1 MRGELTLGNV
11 ILIVIVSAIWP
22 WAVSLFIDAFM
33 ASVPQPP
40 AGLSSQ
46 AYGTAVA
53 LAAFVK
59 NNAEVLSVA
68 SVLFAAILVRWRGG
82 L

>member
-22 WAVSLFIDAFM
+22 WAVSLLIDAFM

-40 AGLSSQ
+40 PGLTSQ
-46 AYGTAVA
+46 AYGGATSIAT
-53 LAAFVK
+53 FIK
-59 NNAEVLSVA
+59 SNAELLSVA
-68 SVLFAAILVRWRGG
+68 SVLFAAILVRWRG

>member
-22 WAVSLFIDAFM
+22 WAAALFIDAFM
-33 ASVPQPP
+33 SFVPQPQ
-40 AGLSSQ
+40 GLSSG
-46 AYGTAVA
+46 AYNTAVA
-53 LAAFVK
+53 IATFVN

-68 SVLFAAILVRWRGG
+68 SALFAAILVKWRG

>member
-22 WAVSLFIDAFM
+22 WAASLFIDAFM
-33 ASVPQPP
+33 ASVPPP
-40 AGLSSQ
+40 PPSLSSH
-46 AYGTAVA
+46 AYSTAA
-53 LAAFVK
+53 AIAAFIK
-59 NNAEVLSVA
+59 NNAELLSVA
-68 SVLFAAILVRWRGG
+68 SVLFTAILVRWRG

>member
-11 ILIVIVSAIWP
+11 ILIVVVAAIWP
-22 WAVSLFIDAFM
+22 WAASLFIDAFM
-33 ASVPQPP
+33 SWVPPP
-40 AGLSSQ
+40 PQGLSSQ
-46 AYGTAVA
+46 AYGAAAA

-59 NNAEVLSVA
+59 NNAEALSVA
-68 SVLFAAILVRWRGG
+68 SVLLAAILVRWRG

>member
-11 ILIVIVSAIWP
+11 ILIVIISAIWP
-22 WAVSLFIDAFM
+22 WAAALFIDAFM
-33 ASVPQPP
+33 SFVPQPP
-40 AGLSSQ
+40 AGLTSN
-46 AYGTAVA
+46 AYDTAVTI
-53 LAAFVK
+53 AAFIK

-68 SVLFAAILVRWRGG
+68 SALFAAILVRWRG

>member
-22 WAVSLFIDAFM
+22 WAASLFIDAFM
-33 ASVPQPP
+33 SFVPAPP
-40 AGLSSQ
+40 AGLTSQ
-46 AYGTAVA
+46 AYATAVTI
-53 LAAFVK
+53 AAFIK

-68 SVLFAAILVRWRGG
+68 SVLFAAILVRWRG

>member
-33 ASVPQPP
+33 SAFPEPP
-40 AGLSSQ
+40 GGLSSS
-46 AYGTAVA
+46 AYSTAVA

-59 NNAEVLSVA
+59 DNAAVLTVA
-68 SVLFAAILVRWRGG
+68 SVLLMAILVRWRGI
-82 L
+82 

>member
-22 WAVSLFIDAFM
+22 WAVALFIDAFM
-33 ASVPQPP
+33 PFVPAPP
-40 AGLSSQ
+40 PGLSSG
-46 AYGTAVA
+46 AYATAVA
-53 LAAFVK
+53 IAAFIRD
-59 NNAEVLSVA
+59 NAELLSVA
-68 SVLFAAILVRWRGG
+68 SALFSAILVKWRG

>member
-33 ASVPQPP
+33 SMIPTPP
-40 AGLSSQ
+40 SGLSSQ
-46 AYGTAVA
+46 AFSTATSIA
-53 LAAFVK
+53 SFIKSNAAT
-59 NNAEVLSVA
+59 LTVA
-68 SVLFAAILVRWRGG
+68 SVLFSAILVRWRGVV
-82 L
+82 

>member
-22 WAVSLFIDAFM
+22 WAVALFIDAFM
-33 ASVPQPP
+33 SFVPQPP
-40 AGLSSQ
+40 PGLSSQ
-46 AYGTAVA
+46 THAAAVTI
-53 LAAFVK
+53 AAFVK

-68 SVLFAAILVRWRGG
+68 SVLLSAILVKWRG

>member
-22 WAVSLFIDAFM
+22 WAVSLFIDVFM

-40 AGLSSQ
+40 ADLSSQ
-46 AYGTAVA
+46 AYSSAVSIA
-53 LAAFVK
+53 TFIK

-68 SVLFAAILVRWRGG
+68 SVLFAAILVRWRG

>member
-11 ILIVIVSAIWP
+11 VLIVIVSAIWP
-22 WAVSLFIDAFM
+22 WAASLFIDAFM

-40 AGLSSQ
+40 SGLSSQ
-46 AYGTAVA
+46 AYNTAAA
-53 LAAFVK
+53 LAAFIK
-59 NNAEVLSVA
+59 NNAELLSVA
-68 SVLFAAILVRWRGG
+68 SVLFAAILVRWRG

>member
-40 AGLSSQ
+40 AGLSSA
-46 AYGTAVA
+46 AYSTAVA

-59 NNAEVLSVA
+59 NNAAALTVA
-68 SVLFAAILVRWRGG
+68 SLLVAAIIVRWRGI
-82 L
+82 

>member
-11 ILIVIVSAIWP
+11 ILMVIVSAIWP
-22 WAVSLFIDAFM
+22 WATALFIDAFM
-33 ASVPQPP
+33 SAFPEPP
-40 AGLSSQ
+40 ASLSSP
-46 AYGTAVA
+46 AYSTAAA

-59 NNAEVLSVA
+59 DNAATLTVA
-68 SVLFAAILVRWRGG
+68 SVLLTAILVRWRG